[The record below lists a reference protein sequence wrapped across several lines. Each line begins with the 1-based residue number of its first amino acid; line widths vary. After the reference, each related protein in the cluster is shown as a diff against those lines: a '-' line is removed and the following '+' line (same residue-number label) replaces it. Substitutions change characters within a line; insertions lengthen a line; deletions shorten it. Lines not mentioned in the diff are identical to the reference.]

1 MLQRLIHNARVNMF
15 ESARFYSIVF
25 LVLMAHLLLRHF
37 LLKFSYLNFHNEWIE
52 SKYVAGILYF
62 TVLIIIV
69 IRFTFLNKINFLF
82 WLWLALVFVCIFNE
96 VNFILSV
103 PNFSYKS
110 IFYGQS
116 YIYFSY
122 SFPLL
127 FMALVETLKP
137 PLNYSKLFY
146 ILEACVL
153 INCILTLIGW
163 IFDITFFESYP
174 NSGRW
179 GYSGFL
185 TRAVCVFLSSIV
197 LINSLEKN
205 QSKIKIV
212 LIFLTLFLTGTKMGL
227 LSVFL
232 IIIYYLKTYRL
243 RAIAGVLGSFMLILI
258 LYTLN
263 HFPNAFPFLGSVYEN
278 HGAFGL
284 ITSLRNQLLI
294 EDIGVF
300 INDYNFKSI
309 MIGGDMRY
317 PEIRSEVLIFDIF
330 WWMGLVGII
339 IYFVF
344 FRFYVRKIKLL
355 IPFIPAIATGFFSP
369 VCIIFYCLWIR
380 HINIE

>member
-69 IRFTFLNKINFLF
+69 IRFTFLKKINFLF

-163 IFDITFFESYP
+163 IFDITFLKVILIRK
-174 NSGRW
+174 RW
-179 GYSGFL
+179 GYSGFNKGGL
-185 TRAVCVFLSSIV
+185 CVFV
-197 LINSLEKN
+197 INCSNQFTGKN

-227 LSVFL
+227 LSVF
-232 IIIYYLKTYRL
+232 
-243 RAIAGVLGSFMLILI
+243 
-258 LYTLN
+258 
-263 HFPNAFPFLGSVYEN
+263 
-278 HGAFGL
+278 
-284 ITSLRNQLLI
+284 
-294 EDIGVF
+294 
-300 INDYNFKSI
+300 
-309 MIGGDMRY
+309 
-317 PEIRSEVLIFDIF
+317 
-330 WWMGLVGII
+330 
-339 IYFVF
+339 
-344 FRFYVRKIKLL
+344 
-355 IPFIPAIATGFFSP
+355 
-369 VCIIFYCLWIR
+369 
-380 HINIE
+380 